1 MSKETI
7 LLEELGEKK
16 TSLVFQPLS
25 SYNTVRTDKGDQ
37 FNEEYGKRGIYIA
50 FLRKIGHEHEAELPS
65 NVTAKTLLRD
75 LFEKDYINRALYIG
89 SGNVLDRCC
98 AMRGISMNGGPHG
111 VTIYRNANPD
121 IDVAREKIGSNIDVL
136 YISLAELAPGDIKSF
151 ETRLHDINIERT
163 GKKGFA
169 HDYSSSNGENGTK
182 MTQLESLIMTLPAQG
197 EWDSAF
203 LMMQKKSMLLN
214 MERLHS
220 V

>member
-1 MSKETI
+1 MSTESI
-7 LLEELGEKK
+7 LIEELTEKK
-16 TSLVFQPLS
+16 TSLVLQPLTSFHS
-25 SYNTVRTDKGDQ
+25 SDKT
-37 FNEEYGKRGIYIA
+37 EEGRMFIKQHGSRGIYIA
-50 FLRKIGHEHEAELPS
+50 FIRKVDHEHTASLPD
-65 NVTAKTLLRD
+65 NITAQTLFKN
-75 LFEKDYINRALYIG
+75 LFEKEYINRNLYTG
-89 SGNVLDRCC
+89 SGNILERCS
-98 AMRGISMNGGPHG
+98 AMRGGSLNGDPHG
-111 VTIYRNANPD
+111 VAKYRNVNPD
-121 IDVAREKIGSNIDVL
+121 IEISDIDVL
-136 YISLAELAPGDIKSF
+136 YIPMGDMEKEDIRALEK
-151 ETRLHDINIERT
+151 RIHNINIERT

>member
-1 MSKETI
+1 MSTESI
-7 LLEELGEKK
+7 LIEELGEKK
-16 TSLVFQPLS
+16 TSLVLQPLS
-25 SYNTVRTDKGDQ
+25 SYNTDKTGKGAK
-37 FNEEYGKRGIYIA
+37 FAEEHGKTGIYIA

-65 NVTAKTLLRD
+65 NVTAKTLFRD

-121 IDVAREKIGSNIDVL
+121 IEIPDIDVL
-136 YISLAELAPGDIKSF
+136 FISMGDMEKEDIKTL
-151 ETRLHDINIERT
+151 EKRINNINIERT